1 MKTSGL
7 FLSAIVC
14 LCCCSLAIAQQ
25 QKPLIFKGKVVNEK
39 GEPLYRTSIHIL
51 GTTSGTTSDIN
62 GDFIISAKDKMVL
75 KFSFIGRKSQELQLN
90 GQKTKGILVQMVP
103 QAEVLSPARIS
114 QSLTVPE
121 EEEDNY
127 RLGRGDM
134 FEIVENGAT
143 FPGGNDSLQSFIRRA
158 LTYPD
163 EAFLKGEQG
172 QVLIRFTVG
181 KTGEIAD
188 VHIQRSVSQALDQ
201 EAIRVI
207 RSMPRWIPA
216 EQFGKPVAT
225 QLILPVDFDIWISA
239 DYK

>member
-7 FLSAIVC
+7 FLSVIVC

-25 QKPLIFKGKVVNEK
+25 QKPLTFTGKVVNEK
-39 GEPLYRTSIHIL
+39 GEPLYQTGIRIL
-51 GTTSGTTSDIN
+51 GTTSGTTSDTN
-62 GDFIISAKDKMVL
+62 GDFIISAKDEMVL

-90 GQKTKGILVQMVP
+90 RQKTKGILVQMVP
-103 QAEVLSPARIS
+103 EAEVLSRARIGR
-114 QSLTVPE
+114 SLTVPE

-134 FEIVENGAT
+134 FEIVENGAS
-143 FPGGNDSLQSFIRRA
+143 FPGGKDSLQNFIRRA

-172 QVLIRFTVG
+172 QVLIRFTVD

-188 VHIQRSVSQALDQ
+188 VHIQRSVSQTLDQ

-216 EQFGKPVAT
+216 KQFAKPVAT
-225 QLILPVDFDIWISA
+225 QFILPIDFDIWIHV